1 MKRDLSQVIYR
12 IAYTLFMLLA
22 VYQIIINKD
31 YIEAATN
38 MGVGLIFD
46 PFNPKVSWKE
56 RPIWQRA
63 WLIVHLAMAAALFGY
78 GVGMDG

>member
-1 MKRDLSQVIYR
+1 MKRDLSQVFYR

-22 VYQIIINKD
+22 LYQIIINKD

-38 MGVGLIFD
+38 MGIGLIFD
-46 PFNPKVSWKE
+46 PFNQKVSWTD
-56 RPIWQRA
+56 RPVWQRA

-78 GVGMDG
+78 GVGVVG

>member
-1 MKRDLSQVIYR
+1 MKRDLSQVFYR

-22 VYQIIINKD
+22 LYQIIINKD

-38 MGVGLIFD
+38 MGIGLIFD
-46 PFNPKVSWKE
+46 PFNPKVSWTD
-56 RPIWQRA
+56 RPVWQRA

-78 GVGMDG
+78 VVGVVG